1 VWLHCLIYF
10 RNLIGPRFANRSMR
24 FMDAYLKGLTGA
36 QAAWAARIYRGHR
49 TVPESLMDDM
59 EAAGLL

>member
-1 VWLHCLIYF
+1 
-10 RNLIGPRFANRSMR
+10 RFANRSMR

-36 QAAWAARIYRGHR
+36 QAAWAARKYRGHR